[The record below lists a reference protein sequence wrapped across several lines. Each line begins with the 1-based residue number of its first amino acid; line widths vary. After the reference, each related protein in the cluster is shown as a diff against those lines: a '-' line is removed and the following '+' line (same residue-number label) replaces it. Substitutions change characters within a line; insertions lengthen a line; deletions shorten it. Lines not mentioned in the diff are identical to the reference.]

1 MHTCARAYVCQEE
14 IVWKRGLNI
23 TVCLTFNFGKLQLP
37 CGASAM
43 GRPFSVT
50 ATPSRL
56 VTSVTTNV
64 SLICSASAKPI
75 LCLWKTPYGH
85 IYTLSEGVFA
95 ESGRLR

>member
-1 MHTCARAYVCQEE
+1 MAEKGISS
-14 IVWKRGLNI
+14 IVNLNLE
-23 TVCLTFNFGKLQLP
+23 TLQLP
-37 CGASAM
+37 CGAGAM